1 MSNRFLD
8 SGWLIMVA
16 HPPKKVC
23 YTKWRPFTKK
33 NGFLLIQRWH
43 YITFLIQSH
52 SGPWFWTMIN
62 HQTCPSPTFLPWNWH
77 CPTTRLEKSPFFSGV
92 FRLDLR
98 LGSRVAAIRWSSS
111 GVRVK
116 LATGAELRGRCAV
129 VTVPLACLEDLQF
142 HPALPER
149 KRGKMWQKWHGENQ
163 PSLYGEG

>member
-1 MSNRFLD
+1 M
-8 SGWLIMVA
+8 
-16 HPPKKVC
+16 PKPYFFAMKL
-23 YTKWRPFTKK
+23 T
-33 NGFLLIQRWH
+33 L
-43 YITFLIQSH
+43 SH
-52 SGPWFWTMIN
+52 HSVG
-62 HQTCPSPTFLPWNWH
+62 
-77 CPTTRLEKSPFFSGV
+77 KSTIFFGV

-149 KRGKMWQKWHGENQ
+149 KRGKTRQKWHGENQ